1 MGGRHRDWLRKEK
14 VMKVRPAMLVAV
26 WQQTTWEEG
35 KGWMTLSAVRAVIGN
50 PLP

>member
-1 MGGRHRDWLRKEK
+1 MGGRHRDWLRKRK

-26 WQQTTWEEG
+26 WQQPLG
-35 KGWMTLSAVRAVIGN
+35 KKGKLDDSIAVRAVIGN